1 MNQISFEKWW
11 IHVQLVGDRDRCY
24 PLQPRRW
31 RSSNVYLICELRPW
45 RLAGSIQ
52 PIFHGCS
59 MNLERLKAIRL
70 IANPASTSWP
80 ENAEDFGH
88 GDFTRRRALN
98 GSCAKK
104 GGNECQIS
112 CEHWD
117 YERKI
122 WLQDLSGIHRVM
134 YNGFYH
140 SNFYVSD
147 FPSNSMFAV
156 GLSRN

>member
-1 MNQISFEKWW
+1 
-11 IHVQLVGDRDRCY
+11 
-24 PLQPRRW
+24 
-31 RSSNVYLICELRPW
+31 
-45 RLAGSIQ
+45 
-52 PIFHGCS
+52 
-59 MNLERLKAIRL
+59 MNLECLKAIRL

-117 YERKI
+117 YQR
-122 WLQDLSGIHRVM
+122 WVM
-134 YNGFYH
+134 G
-140 SNFYVSD
+140 
-147 FPSNSMFAV
+147 
-156 GLSRN
+156 